1 MLNYIPLLILES
13 ICWGGQVK
21 LKFIGGVRTVTGSS
35 YLIITAGAKI
45 LIDCGMFQGRWD
57 GEKRNLMP
65 FPFNPSEI
73 DTVLLTHSHIDHSG
87 LIPKLVKEGFKG
99 EIFATKATVD
109 LCDIMLLDSAH
120 IQERDAEWE
129 SRKRI
134 RSGKKAVKPIYNIAD
149 AAESLSYLKGINCDT
164 LFKIAP
170 DITVRLRDAGH
181 IPGSAIVE
189 LWINEKG
196 REVKIVFSGDL
207 GHKGTP
213 IVNDP
218 AYIDEADYV
227 LIESTYGNREHR
239 GMRET
244 IEEFA
249 GAVEDTLK
257 RGGNV
262 IIPSFAV
269 GRTQDILYILNQLS
283 REKRLKNINVFIDS
297 PLAKNATMVFL
308 KHPEC
313 FDKETLNLIKKGQ
326 FIKGS
331 PILKFTDTPEESMAI
346 NKITGGAVIIASSGM
361 CEAGRIRH
369 HLKHNLWREECSI
382 IFTGFQAEGTLG
394 RQVIEGAKTVKLF
407 GETISVRAKIYTIGG
422 ISAHADREGL
432 MDWLAHFSIKPKKVF
447 VTHGEEKVSMD
458 FARGA
463 RERCQIN
470 TYVPKPLEEVIL

>member
-1 MLNYIPLLILES
+1 M
-13 ICWGGQVK
+13 K

-35 YLIITAGAKI
+35 YLIITEGAKI
-45 LIDCGMFQGRWD
+45 LIDCGMFQGRRD
-57 GEKRNLMP
+57 GEKRNLLP
-65 FPFNPSEI
+65 FPFSPPEI
-73 DTVLLTHSHIDHSG
+73 NAVLLTHSHIDHSG

-99 EIFATKATVD
+99 KIFATKATVD
-109 LCDIMLLDSAH
+109 LCGIMLLDSAH

-129 SRKRI
+129 TKRRI
-134 RSGKKAVKPIYNIAD
+134 RGGRTAVRPLYNIAD
-149 AAESLSYLKGINCDT
+149 AANSLSYLKGINCDT
-164 LFKIAP
+164 LFRIAP
-170 DITVRLRDAGH
+170 GITGRLRDAGH

-196 REVKIVFSGDL
+196 RGVNPALMHKGGVKIVFSGDL

-218 AYIDEADYV
+218 SYIDEADYV

-239 GMRET
+239 GMGET

-283 REKRLKNINVFIDS
+283 REKRLKDINIFIDS

-394 RQVIEGAKTVKLF
+394 RQIIEGAKTVKLF

-422 ISAHADREGL
+422 LSAHADREGL
-432 MDWLAHFSIKPKKVF
+432 MDWLAHFRIKPKKIF
-447 VTHGEEKVSMD
+447 ITHGEEKVSMD
-458 FARGA
+458 FAIA
-463 RERCQIN
+463 VRERFRIN